1 HRARARRAQRAQGP
15 SSADAV
21 ALAELRDMKDRIGER
36 LNDASLPAHVCARL
50 LAEFR
55 QTVLSILA
63 IERQQPPAA
72 EKEMSIVE
80 ELRARRAERLNAG
93 RAAAGLPPLEQS
105 PQTASFPAD
114 PNRC

>member
-1 HRARARRAQRAQGP
+1 M
-15 SSADAV
+15 DD
-21 ALAELRDMKDRIGER
+21 E
-36 LNDASLPAHVCARL
+36 SLPPHVFARL

-55 QTVLSILA
+55 HVVLAILA
-63 IERQQPPAA
+63 IERQQPPPA